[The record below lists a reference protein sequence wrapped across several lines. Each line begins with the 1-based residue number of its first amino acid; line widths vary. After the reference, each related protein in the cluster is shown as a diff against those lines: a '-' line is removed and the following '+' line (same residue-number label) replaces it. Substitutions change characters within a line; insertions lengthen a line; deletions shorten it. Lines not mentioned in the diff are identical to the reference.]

1 MKKTVHSPLALGVI
15 ALIVI
20 AFLSWLAI
28 TQQSAIKETSDVGGQ
43 GIKKVQEVKLELELP
58 PDQAQP

>member
-1 MKKTVHSPLALGVI
+1 MKKTVHSPLALGIV
-15 ALIVI
+15 ALVTV
-20 AFLSWLAI
+20 ALLSWLLI
-28 TQQSAIKETSDVGGQ
+28 TQLGAVKETSDVGGQ